1 MSSEHKNTINFNLSL
16 WEKGYLHFREKHIE
30 VQWNNG
36 QGAPR
41 HSCCDQRKN
50 PRELAGRYD
59 EYRIGMDTQEK
70 EAVRACALKERSTEL
85 RSEELKYQRL
95 VKKG

>member
-1 MSSEHKNTINFNLSL
+1 MSSEYKNTVKFNLSL
-16 WEKGYLHFREKHIE
+16 WGKGYLHFREKHIE

-36 QGAPR
+36 QGAPTFC
-41 HSCCDQRKN
+41 HKCCDQRKN

-70 EAVRACALKERSTEL
+70 EAVRACALKERSAEL
-85 RSEELKYQRL
+85 RS
-95 VKKG
+95 